1 MVPALG
7 GILPRLLVAGVL
19 PVAAYALL
27 RPHLSSAAAGL
38 ALITVFPIGE
48 IVYERVRHGRFD
60 PIGVIALIG
69 IGAGLLGAVL
79 LRGDATLLKVRESL
93 VTGLFGAICLMS
105 LATRRP
111 VMFPL
116 ARSFSTGGDPV
127 KVAEFNG
134 IWDRPGVPARFRFI
148 TALWGVALVTEAVVR
163 TVLAL
168 KVPTT
173 AFLAVSPVLNV
184 GVIVGL
190 LWYTRGFAR
199 RQSSQYA

>member
-27 RPHLSSAAAGL
+27 RPHLSSDA
-38 ALITVFPIGE
+38 
-48 IVYERVRHGRFD
+48 
-60 PIGVIALIG
+60 
-69 IGAGLLGAVL
+69 AGLLGAVL

-93 VTGLFGAICLMS
+93 VTGLFGAICLVS
-105 LATRRP
+105 LVTRRP

-116 ARSFSTGGDPV
+116 ARSFSTGGNPV

-148 TALWGVALVTEAVVR
+148 TALWGAALVAEAVVR